1 MKSEVGVFKYRYM
14 RRIAETTTFL
24 QELKRLRDH
33 MGRRIDTKALRIDY
47 CEKLLGTSW
56 SHAVS
61 ALPPG
66 WMDNTIDH
74 IIPIDCYDLNNETDL
89 FKCFNFHNLQVLTLS
104 ENCAKG
110 VSIVPKTEHMQAL
123 WPSKWNDTWIG
134 TDHRLIWRP
143 IVSI

>member
-104 ENCAKG
+104 ENCAMQR
-110 VSIVPKTEHMQAL
+110 VYLSYRRQSICKHSGHQSGTTHGLEL
-123 WPSKWNDTWIG
+123 TIG
-134 TDHRLIWRP
+134 
-143 IVSI
+143 